1 MKKIIFAILF
11 LMAGMNAAAQHLYV
25 VNQNSLSE
33 VASVEQVRRIEIAD
47 GHGRVVSVDGRTLC
61 EFALDE
67 DCGIAIGEFISNAVR
82 QVEQEE
88 NISIKA
94 DKNTI
99 TIEGVKKG
107 STAKIYSID
116 GKLLKTARLHKEE
129 INKIAVNDICNGI
142 FLLSIDNKQLKIKK

>member
-33 VASVEQVRRIEIAD
+33 VAPVEQVRRIEIAD

>member
-33 VASVEQVRRIEIAD
+33 VAPVEQVRRIEIAD
-47 GHGRVVSVDGRTLC
+47 GYGRVVSVDGRTLC

-67 DCGIAIGEFISNAVR
+67 DCGIAIGEVISNAVR
-82 QVEQEE
+82 QEEQEE

-116 GKLLKTARLHKEE
+116 GKLLKTARLHKGE

>member
-33 VASVEQVRRIEIAD
+33 VAPVEQVRRIEIAD

-116 GKLLKTARLHKEE
+116 GKLLKTARLHEEE